1 MHSNSTAAN
10 PESKKYCHEAGR
22 RAVEDHL
29 NRMGIEAQVQ
39 LSKLFGGYRIRYA
52 TPGNPMISIVI
63 PNKDHY
69 KDLDLCVTS
78 VLKKSTYRNFEIII
92 VENNST
98 EKETF
103 DYYNKIQKNMIM

>member
-39 LSKLFGGYRIRYA
+39 LSKLLED
-52 TPGNPMISIVI
+52 TESDMQ
-63 PNKDHY
+63 HQ
-69 KDLDLCVTS
+69 
-78 VLKKSTYRNFEIII
+78 EI
-92 VENNST
+92 
-98 EKETF
+98 
-103 DYYNKIQKNMIM
+103 Q

>member
-1 MHSNSTAAN
+1 M
-10 PESKKYCHEAGR
+10 
-22 RAVEDHL
+22 
-29 NRMGIEAQVQ
+29 
-39 LSKLFGGYRIRYA
+39 LFQ
-52 TPGNPMISIVI
+52 T
-63 PNKDHY
+63 KDHY

-103 DYYNKIQKNMIM
+103 DYYNKIQKEYDNVRVLTWEREFNYSAINNFGVKEAKGDYILLLNNDTKILDKRFSWRYAWILYET